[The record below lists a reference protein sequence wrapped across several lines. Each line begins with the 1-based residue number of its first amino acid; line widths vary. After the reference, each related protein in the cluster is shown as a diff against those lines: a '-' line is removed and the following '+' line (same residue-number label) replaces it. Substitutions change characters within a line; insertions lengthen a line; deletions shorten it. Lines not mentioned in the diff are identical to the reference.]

1 MELGHLTKIN
11 PKEIWKTEREFNDW
25 LVENIDMLAE
35 AIGIDLEIVGAELEI
50 DGFRA
55 DIIAKDL
62 SGEDKLVVIET
73 QLGKTDHEHLGKII
87 TYSAGK
93 NASSIVWISPEFRE
107 EHKNALDWLNDV
119 TSNVMFFGIELEVLK
134 IDDSRPAVRFNI
146 VSKPNDGRE
155 ARWQEDY

>member
-73 QLGKTDHEHLGKII
+73 QLGKTDHEHL
-87 TYSAGK
+87 
-93 NASSIVWISPEFRE
+93 
-107 EHKNALDWLNDV
+107 
-119 TSNVMFFGIELEVLK
+119 
-134 IDDSRPAVRFNI
+134 
-146 VSKPNDGRE
+146 
-155 ARWQEDY
+155 